1 MVKLAPEDVKT
12 KEVLEWKGLHVFHF
26 PFSSCSQKTR
36 IFLNLKGA
44 KWEGHEVDLM
54 TNANLTPW
62 YLGINPRG
70 LVPVL
75 VDDGDVHIESNDIL
89 VYLENKFPAPQLI
102 PPAQAEDAATLLE
115 LEDKMHLD
123 LRALSFRFVF
133 NPPGPPKGAA
143 ELETYA
149 KEGSGTVGG
158 KKDGR
163 VDIEIGFW
171 ETYAKE
177 GITDDVA
184 TKAAANFK
192 RVFGEIDARLASRP
206 YILGDS
212 LSAVDIAWFIYTNRL
227 EHAAYPFERLHPN
240 VWAWY
245 QKLLKQ
251 PEFASEVA
259 LPPPVAEAFAATR
272 AQHASEGKSL
282 ELVAGL

>member
-12 KEVLEWKGLHVFHF
+12 KEVLDWKGLHVFHF

-44 KWEGHEVDLM
+44 QWESHPIDLM
-54 TNANLTPW
+54 GNENLTPW
-62 YLGINPRG
+62 YLGVNPRG
-70 LVPVL
+70 LVPCI

-89 VYLENKFPAPQLI
+89 VHMEQKIPEPQLI
-102 PPAQAEDAATLLE
+102 PPDQAEEAAALLE
-115 LEDKMHLD
+115 LEDKLHLD

-133 NPPGPPKGAA
+133 NPPGPPKGPE
-143 ELETYA
+143 ELATYA

-177 GITDDVA
+177 GITDEVA

-206 YILGDS
+206 YILGDT

-240 VWAWY
+240 LWAWY
-245 QKLLKQ
+245 GKLLQ
-251 PEFASEVA
+251 RPEFANEVA
-259 LPPPVAEAFAATR
+259 LPPPVAEAFEATR
-272 AQHASEGKSL
+272 KQYAAEGKSL
-282 ELVAGL
+282 EQVTGL